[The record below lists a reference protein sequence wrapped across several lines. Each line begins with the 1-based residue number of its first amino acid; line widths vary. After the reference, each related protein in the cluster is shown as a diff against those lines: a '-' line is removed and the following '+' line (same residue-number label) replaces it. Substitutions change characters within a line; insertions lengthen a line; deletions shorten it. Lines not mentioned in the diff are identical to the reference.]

1 MSSTTNRPAL
11 SKDYPSSTAEPS
23 KLFKWPGGDWE
34 STKAVREVL
43 EDNNRGYDI
52 YESARFAHNHF
63 PHSALTRYALG
74 APSQLIRDTWTH
86 DRPHLVS
93 LDPSDESRKKEEVK
107 DVPDKIDSAN
117 WGDERYLGM
126 KGAYS
131 RYLTFFHREIARLG
145 PLETLNKYVFAPT
158 ANWEKWKD
166 TDGKE
171 QEPPMMIDRLVGG
184 LFHPFI
190 HVGFGLEFNDRVVLA
205 EGLAEAAIHSDE
217 LNLPLITPGY
227 AHEINHPSHPTPDH
241 LRRPPRE
248 IPDSE
253 DCLSPNCAREPRL
266 GRSLL
271 EIYSIVLHSPDLAP
285 VPYDKN
291 SSINDRLKYAT
302 EGGKAEKVRKLAEDW
317 SLTDEELSDGKNG
330 WKRKFEEVAI
340 LVTLLACGTGRKGK
354 ELKIDFFLMHTLTS
368 SIFIPTYMP
377 ILSIPNRRLLLK
389 AYLLV
394 LLNTA
399 IARGRPAID
408 PELTM
413 SYDPFPVAPGS
424 EEQVE
429 PQKGAV
435 IGSPDK
441 KESRNPWM
449 GIVESSLAY
458 PDSHV
463 PKAIRSLV
471 YFAELYGSTRP
482 GCFIGSFLSGG
493 QTHETIPGLAKVD
506 GTVFVRGAGA
516 IMNQMGW
523 TREGQKEGD
532 WEFSPVGYD
541 EVWR

>member
-11 SKDYPSSTAEPS
+11 SRDYPSSTAEPS
-23 KLFKWPGGDWE
+23 KLFRWPGGDWE

-43 EDNNRGYDI
+43 EENNRGYDI

-63 PHSALTRYALG
+63 PHSALTRYTLG
-74 APSQLIRDTWTH
+74 APAQLIRDTWTL

-93 LDPSDESRKKEEVK
+93 LDPNDKSRKKEEVK
-107 DVPDKIDSAN
+107 DVPDKIESAN
-117 WGDERYLGM
+117 WGHERYLGM
-126 KGAYS
+126 KGAYA
-131 RYLTFFHREIARLG
+131 RYLTFFHQEIARLG
-145 PLETLNKYVFAPT
+145 PLETLNKYVFSPS
-158 ANWEKWKD
+158 ANWERWKNVN
-166 TDGKE
+166 GE
-171 QEPPMMIDRLVGG
+171 ENEPPMMIDRLVGG

-205 EGLAEAAIHSDE
+205 EGLAETAIHSDE
-217 LNLPLITPGY
+217 LNLPLITPQY
-227 AHEINHPSHPTPDH
+227 AHEIIHPSHPIPDH
-241 LRRPPRE
+241 LQ
-248 IPDSE
+248 
-253 DCLSPNCAREPRL
+253 PRL

-271 EIYSIVLHSPDLAP
+271 EIYSILLHSPDLAP
-285 VPYDKN
+285 VPYDEN
-291 SSINDRLKYAT
+291 SSINDRIKYAT
-302 EGGKAEKVRKLAEDW
+302 EGGKAENVRKLAEDW
-317 SLTDEELSDGKNG
+317 SLTDEELNDDKDG

-340 LVTLLACGTGRKGK
+340 LVTLLACGTGRKVK

-368 SIFIPTYMP
+368 SIFVPTYMP

-408 PELTM
+408 PELIM

-424 EEQVE
+424 KGLVK
-429 PQKGAV
+429 PQRGAV
-435 IGSPDK
+435 VGSPDK
-441 KESRNPWM
+441 KDSRNPWM

-482 GCFIGSFLSGG
+482 GCFIGSYLSGG
-493 QTHETIPGLAKVD
+493 QTHETIPGLAQVD
-506 GTVFVRGAGA
+506 GTVFVRAAGA

-523 TREGQKEGD
+523 TREGQNEGD

-541 EVWR
+541 EVWK